1 MFYTYYFAKGKKGI
15 ISYHTQID
23 STDSTTYKLQCP
35 KHIQNIAISNLSKF
49 TCNHVPKFGKYEV
62 EEFVAGMI
70 LISIAEH
77 DITKLMNTE
86 ISFDDSPYN
95 SGYYPKEKVREL
107 ILSYCTIIS
116 DKDGIVELNYIGSP
130 KSCKN

>member
-1 MFYTYYFAKGKKGI
+1 MFNYYLAKGTKGI

-23 STDSTTYKLQCP
+23 SIDSTTYKLQCP
-35 KHIQNIAISNLSKF
+35 KHIQNIAISSLSNF
-49 TCNHVPKFGKYEV
+49 TCNYVPKFGKYEV
-62 EEFVAGMI
+62 EEFVAEMI
-70 LISIAEH
+70 LIAIAEH

-95 SGYYPKEKVREL
+95 KGFYPKERIREL

-116 DKDGIVELNYIGSP
+116 EKNGIVELNYIGRPTS
-130 KSCKN
+130 N

>member
-1 MFYTYYFAKGKKGI
+1 MFNYYLAKGTKGI

-23 STDSTTYKLQCP
+23 SIDSTTYKLQCP
-35 KHIQNIAISNLSKF
+35 KHIQNIAISSLSNF
-49 TCNHVPKFGKYEV
+49 TCNYVPKYEV
-62 EEFVAGMI
+62 EEFVAEMI
-70 LISIAEH
+70 LIAIAEH

-95 SGYYPKEKVREL
+95 KGFYPKERVREL

-116 DKDGIVELNYIGSP
+116 EKNGIVELNYIGRPTS
-130 KSCKN
+130 N

>member
-1 MFYTYYFAKGKKGI
+1 MFNYYLAKGTKGI

-23 STDSTTYKLQCP
+23 SIGSTTYKLQCP
-35 KHIQNIAISNLSKF
+35 KHIQNIAISSLSNF
-49 TCNHVPKFGKYEV
+49 TCNYVPKFGKYEV
-62 EEFVAGMI
+62 EEFVAEMI
-70 LISIAEH
+70 LIAIAEH

-95 SGYYPKEKVREL
+95 SGFYPKERVREL

-116 DKDGIVELNYIGSP
+116 GKNGIVELIYIGRPTS
-130 KSCKN
+130 N

>member
-1 MFYTYYFAKGKKGI
+1 MFNYYLAKGTKGI

-23 STDSTTYKLQCP
+23 SIDSTTYKLQCP
-35 KHIQNIAISNLSKF
+35 KHIQNIAISSLSNF
-49 TCNHVPKFGKYEV
+49 TCNYVPKFGKYEV
-62 EEFVAGMI
+62 EEFVAEMI
-70 LISIAEH
+70 LIAIAEH

-95 SGYYPKEKVREL
+95 SGFYPKERVREL

-116 DKDGIVELNYIGSP
+116 GKNGIVELIYIGRPTS
-130 KSCKN
+130 N

>member
-1 MFYTYYFAKGKKGI
+1 MFNYYLAKGTKGI

-23 STDSTTYKLQCP
+23 SIDSATYKLQCP
-35 KHIQNIAISNLSKF
+35 KHIQNIAISSLSNF
-49 TCNHVPKFGKYEV
+49 TCNYVPKFGKYEV
-62 EEFVAGMI
+62 EEFVAEMI
-70 LISIAEH
+70 LIAIAEH

-95 SGYYPKEKVREL
+95 KGFYPKERVREL

-116 DKDGIVELNYIGSP
+116 EKNGIIELNYIGRPTS
-130 KSCKN
+130 N

>member
-1 MFYTYYFAKGKKGI
+1 MFNYYLAKGTKGI

-23 STDSTTYKLQCP
+23 SIDSTTYKLQCP
-35 KHIQNIAISNLSKF
+35 KHIQNIAISSLSNF
-49 TCNHVPKFGKYEV
+49 TCNYVPKFGKYEV
-62 EEFVAGMI
+62 EEFVAEMI

-95 SGYYPKEKVREL
+95 KGFYQKERVREL

-116 DKDGIVELNYIGSP
+116 EKNGIVELNYIGKPTS
-130 KSCKN
+130 N

>member
-1 MFYTYYFAKGKKGI
+1 MFNYYLAKGTKGI

-23 STDSTTYKLQCP
+23 SIDSTTYKLQCP
-35 KHIQNIAISNLSKF
+35 KHIQNIAISSLSNF
-49 TCNHVPKFGKYEV
+49 TCNYVPKFGKYEV
-62 EEFVAGMI
+62 EEFVAEMI

-86 ISFDDSPYN
+86 ISFDDSPCN
-95 SGYYPKEKVREL
+95 SGFYTKERVREL

-116 DKDGIVELNYIGSP
+116 EKNGIVELNYIGRPTS
-130 KSCKN
+130 N

>member
-1 MFYTYYFAKGKKGI
+1 MFSYYLAKGTKGI

-23 STDSTTYKLQCP
+23 SIDSTTYKLQCP
-35 KHIQNIAISNLSKF
+35 KHIQNIAISSLSNF
-49 TCNHVPKFGKYEV
+49 TCNYVPKFGKYEV
-62 EEFVAGMI
+62 EEFVAEMI

-95 SGYYPKEKVREL
+95 SGFYPKERVREL

-116 DKDGIVELNYIGSP
+116 GKNGIVELNYIGRPTS
-130 KSCKN
+130 N